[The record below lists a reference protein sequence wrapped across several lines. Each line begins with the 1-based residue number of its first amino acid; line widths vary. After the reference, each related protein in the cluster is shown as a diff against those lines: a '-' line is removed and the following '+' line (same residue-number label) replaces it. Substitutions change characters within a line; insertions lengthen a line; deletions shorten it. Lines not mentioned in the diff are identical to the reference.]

1 MLGAGPG
8 QWIGVY
14 YYAGGLGIGCG
25 PLDSIA
31 QKLHA
36 ARTKLLIRNLIQRS
50 SPGSHWLT
58 ATSPR
63 SYTAIAI
70 AIVIAGVLISASLY
84 VAVEVPTRTTTTTTI
99 TDTFAQ
105 TTIVLSTVSSASCDY
120 VIPAPCPSDENFTLS
135 VNYTGPWT
143 VKYQGYNEQCYTQR
157 NSTSNCNSDYETL
170 NKGEATMVL
179 DPTPETSR

>member
-1 MLGAGPG
+1 MVDCY
-8 QWIGVY
+8 I
-14 YYAGGLGIGCG
+14 
-25 PLDSIA
+25 
-31 QKLHA
+31 
-36 ARTKLLIRNLIQRS
+36 
-50 SPGSHWLT
+50 
-58 ATSPR
+58 PR

-170 NKGEATMVL
+170 NGSYDGSGSNSRNITVSGQGNGWTFCAQAQKSDASGSILILEVSG
-179 DPTPETSR
+179 DQNKTSLPFFGITSTCSEELLL